1 MQRMHIK
8 KEDRLKNK
16 NNIQTQR
23 KNIIYI
29 IFNSNVKNTFTL
41 YVFI

>member
-1 MQRMHIK
+1 MHIK